1 MTDKSKN
8 LFCKSKKTYNASQ
21 NLIVFYQKNRSA
33 SLLLA
38 LGKLSVL
45 LLWSLEVT
53 QRLTPHGSF
62 DGICICRDSRKEL

>member
-21 NLIVFYQKNRSA
+21 NLIVFYQKNRSI
-33 SLLLA
+33 S
-38 LGKLSVL
+38 

-62 DGICICRDSRKEL
+62 DKICICRDSRKEL